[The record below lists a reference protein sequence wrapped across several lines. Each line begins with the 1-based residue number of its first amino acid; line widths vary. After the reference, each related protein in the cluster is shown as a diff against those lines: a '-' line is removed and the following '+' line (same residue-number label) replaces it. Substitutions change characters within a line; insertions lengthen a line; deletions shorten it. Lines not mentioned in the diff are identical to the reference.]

1 MLATLCQCWYCEMLR
16 LLLVD
21 CCYFYNLLL
30 SLSPLATLCRRW
42 YRNMMLLVASWF
54 LLSYYFFAVTL
65 TACYALPM
73 LILWDVCHC
82 RRLIVVILLFIHCR
96 YHRSL
101 RFAKANTARCCCWW
115 PVDCCIAKFLLS
127 LSLLATLCQ
136 CWYCG
141 RLLLPLPP
149 VDCCYFINTFLL
161 SLSPFAALRRC
172 WYRKMMLLAAAS
184 LLLYKIVFADA
195 VTARRHVLPI
205 LTPQD
210 NDAAF
215 TASWLLLS

>member
-1 MLATLCQCWYCEMLR
+1 MLATLCQCWYCENLS

-21 CCYFYNLLL
+21 CCYFYILLL
-30 SLSPLATLCRRW
+30 SLSPLATLCRCW
-42 YRNMMLLVASWF
+42 YRNMMLLVASWL

-73 LILWDVCHC
+73 LIPWDVCHC
-82 RRLIVVILLFIHCR
+82 HRLIVVILLFIHCR

-101 RFAKANTARCCCWW
+101 RFAEADTARCCCWW
-115 PVDCCIAKFLLS
+115 PVDCCIEKCLLS

-149 VDCCYFINTFLL
+149 VDCCYFINIFCCHCHRLL
-161 SLSPFAALRRC
+161 RFA
-172 WYRKMMLLAAAS
+172 S
-184 LLLYKIVFADA
+184 AD
-195 VTARRHVLPI
+195 TARWCFWR
-205 LTPQD
+205 
-210 NDAAF
+210 
-215 TASWLLLS
+215 LLCCFYIK